1 MNRRFLF
8 GIFGFVSA
16 LFLSPTSSAAERPID
31 VTLKPFPDTTRT
43 LKLGGQLKLVD
54 YSVSPSKPLVALLLT
69 DSTGQQVL
77 KFWNLE
83 EDKVSDGIAFDKRAR
98 LTWIVWHPVDQTLF
112 FLAKQGATTNQILR
126 AEQAK
131 HWQPTELFTSSLPL
145 QRLVIGPRPFEVEY
159 VDNKPILEYRL
170 FYGVRKESGYAI
182 DSITESGRIRYQ
194 VLGRGRQYESESLA
208 EFPPSYLPPAKGNVL
223 PVVFHPA
230 GNQLVWEDPASCFH
244 SIAYDRDSWGK
255 ESRALYRN
263 GVCKGEIWMLPNGTG
278 ILHWIPKQNGFTLY
292 MDGGSIKLKRAEST
306 LFNSLPI
313 VTPDGKA
320 VVGWIRSN
328 DQEELRYELISIP
341 LADVANAWM
350 FIENQ
355 ADRKLL
361 EKHGGMFRSQKKYT
375 QLYQLYES
383 ELYSCGGY
391 AETTPT
397 RPYIVTTDI
406 FWETAAAAFQGL
418 FVVSEREQAV
428 PAFWAFATKANG
440 ELLGKPDSGHWQK
453 IFATLLAIKNG
464 AATDPL
470 VKAEL
475 TKILAANG
483 RRSDVLGGVAFDFS
497 NLKPRGHY
505 TSSTEASKYF
515 RAFRYFVQ
523 ASESLGTGPLS
534 ALSPETK
541 RFAEQWVKS
550 YLPFIAAPRSD
561 LIWGKGIV
569 KQAGY
574 AREPKLSPT
583 VFPLSWGF
591 DNEALFNTVYHPN
604 WPKQDIIVG
613 RNGSRLLPMALDLAA
628 IFGSRF
634 AETILEG
641 AGEFANFPNLRPRI
655 GELRQQ
661 YRSIQTEPEN
671 LYNRW
676 LSALAVQ
683 WSDSVV
689 TPGNKAG
696 KELYLTKRLQT
707 GLASWATLRHATGLV
722 NERTTA
728 ECGEGGFERIQL
740 QFPRGYVETD
750 PASFEAIAAF
760 FDDMSKMVTTR
771 QIGKPGA
778 KSTPLEKGIQG
789 RLAESATTV
798 RHFKAIAE
806 KELKSIPL
814 TLKEY
819 EDIFYVGRAA
829 EHNLL
834 VFKSLLRPGLALA
847 NPDPIPKV
855 SDVAGQSPLL
865 NVAVG
870 EPMEWDFIYPA
881 LGRRMIGKGSV
892 YSFYEFSTPAPINDT
907 EWQAML
913 GKQRRPAWVEPYMSK
928 EELTCPAKSPL

>member
-1 MNRRFLF
+1 MSRRFLF
-8 GIFGFVSA
+8 GIFGLVSA
-16 LFLSPTSSAAERPID
+16 FFLSFTSSAAERQID
-31 VTLKPFPDTTRT
+31 VALQPFPNTTRT
-43 LKLGGQLKLVD
+43 LQLGEQLKLVD
-54 YSVSPSKPLVALLLT
+54 FSVSPSKPVVTLLLK
-69 DSTGQQVL
+69 DNTGQQIL

-83 EDKVSDGIAFDKRAR
+83 EDKLSDGIAFDKRVR

-112 FLAKQGATTNQILR
+112 FLAKQGATTNLILR

-131 HWQPTELFTSSLPL
+131 HWKPIELFTSSLPL
-145 QRLVIGPRPFEVEY
+145 QRLVIGPRPFAVDY
-159 VDNKPILEYRL
+159 VDSKPILEYRL
-170 FYGVRKESGYAI
+170 FYGVKKDNAYAI

-194 VLGRGRQYESESLA
+194 VIGRGPQYVSESLA
-208 EFPPSYLPPAKGNVL
+208 EFPPSFLPPAKGSVL
-223 PVVFHPA
+223 PVAFHPA
-230 GNQLVWEDPASCFH
+230 GNQLVWEDPASCFN
-244 SIAYDRDSWGK
+244 STSYDRDSWGNT
-255 ESRALYRN
+255 SRALYRN
-263 GVCKGEIWMLPNGTG
+263 EVCKGEIWMLPNGTG
-278 ILHWIPKQNGFTLY
+278 VLHWIPKQKGFTLH
-292 MDGGSIKLKRAEST
+292 MDGGSLKLKRAEST

-313 VTPDGKA
+313 VTPDGKG

-328 DQEELRYELISIP
+328 NQEVLRYEPISIP

-350 FIENQ
+350 FIEKQ
-355 ADRKLL
+355 ADRSLL
-361 EKHGGMFRSQKKYT
+361 EKHGGMFRSLKKYT

-428 PAFWAFATKANG
+428 PAFWTFVAKAHG

-453 IFATLLAIKNG
+453 VFTTLLAIKKG
-464 AATDPL
+464 AAIDPP

-475 TKILAANG
+475 AKILAASG
-483 RRSDVLGGVAFDFS
+483 RASDILGGAAFDFT

-505 TSSTEASKYF
+505 TNSTEASQYF

-523 ASESLGTGPLS
+523 ASESLGTG
-534 ALSPETK
+534 ALSTLSPDTK
-541 RFAEQWVKS
+541 RFAVQWVKS
-550 YLPFIAAPRSD
+550 YLPFIAAPRAE
-561 LIWGKGIV
+561 LVWGTGLV
-569 KQAGY
+569 KPAGY
-574 AREPKLSPT
+574 AREPKPPS

-591 DNEALFNTVYHPN
+591 DNEALFNTVYHQN
-604 WPKQDIIVG
+604 WPKKDAIVG
-613 RNGSRLLPMALDLAA
+613 RNGPRLLPMALDLAA

-634 AETILEG
+634 AESILED

-683 WSDSVV
+683 WSDSVI
-689 TPGNKAG
+689 TPGNEAG
-696 KELYLTKRLQT
+696 KELYLAKRLQT

-722 NERTTA
+722 NERSNA

-750 PASFEAIAAF
+750 PASFEAIAQF
-760 FDDMSKMVTTR
+760 FDDMSRMVTTR
-771 QIGKPGA
+771 HVGNPGV

-789 RLAESATTV
+789 RLAESAATV

-806 KELKSIPL
+806 KELKNIPL

-829 EHNLL
+829 EHNFL
-834 VFKSLLRPGLALA
+834 VFKSLIRPGLALA

-855 SDVAGQSPLL
+855 SDVAGQNPLL

-881 LGRRMIGKGSV
+881 LGRRMVGKGSV
-892 YSFYEFSTPAPINDT
+892 YSFYEFSTATPINDA
-907 EWQAML
+907 EWQAKL
-913 GKQRRPAWVEPYMSK
+913 GKQRRPAWVEPYMSQ